1 MMWGRGTLEVMMTIF
16 FFLFGITLGSF
27 FNVVGLRVPK
37 KMPFAYD
44 RSFCPSCHKQL
55 SWFELIPVFS
65 FIFQRGK
72 CRTCQQKISLI
83 YPIIELLTGLL
94 FVLCYLMIGIELELI
109 IALLL
114 ISMLMIVF
122 VSDITYML
130 IPNKVLLFFLPL
142 FMMMRVIQPLD
153 PWWSSITG
161 GTVAFILIALIIIVS
176 KGGMGAGDMKL
187 FGLLGIVLGLGK
199 VLLTFFL
206 ASLLGALIGMILLL
220 RKIIKRKQPIPFG
233 PYIIVAS
240 IISYFFGD
248 IIIEWYFSII

>member
-65 FIFQRGK
+65 FILQRGK

-114 ISMLMIVF
+114 ISMLMIV
-122 VSDITYML
+122 
-130 IPNKVLLFFLPL
+130 
-142 FMMMRVIQPLD
+142 
-153 PWWSSITG
+153 
-161 GTVAFILIALIIIVS
+161 
-176 KGGMGAGDMKL
+176 
-187 FGLLGIVLGLGK
+187 
-199 VLLTFFL
+199 
-206 ASLLGALIGMILLL
+206 
-220 RKIIKRKQPIPFG
+220 
-233 PYIIVAS
+233 
-240 IISYFFGD
+240 
-248 IIIEWYFSII
+248 

>member
-65 FIFQRGK
+65 FILQRGK

-114 ISMLMIVF
+114 ISMLMIIF

-220 RKIIKRKQPIPFG
+220 CKIIKRKQPIPFG

>member
-65 FIFQRGK
+65 FILQRGK